1 MPPPPFNPDPP
12 DPNNGNNHEHPIHPH
27 PERPPRPAQPPPPAG
42 ETPSITSWTR
52 LEPRSRDVDM
62 QRTISARIFD
72 PLWMLTRQWQVGEF
86 QGEDTGSPVAARL
99 RAQSAMLSRVYLG
112 ELPANT
118 QTQAPSYDSDQVP
131 LEVIVERRRV
141 RPSTATESKQL
152 WLTVDAGLH
161 FLRMLE
167 QQPLSR
173 SYRDAFIS
181 RYPLPLPDD
190 EHLKL
195 FDTETQRFMMRMAG
209 RAVDARLL
217 EAAFKNA
224 GSGGFSL
231 DSRLEVVPSDRAEVE
246 KAAANWLARYTG
258 LFSEPASDA
267 RDSWIPERMEYV
279 VSVAAQLTNQP
290 LDGKIL
296 TASELYEGGLDWSD
310 FDSDL
315 EVNLGVG
322 GDRKFNTIVQ
332 TTIPAP
338 VSFRGTP
345 AARFWEFEDARIE
358 YGLLPVGP
366 TDLGQLLMIE
376 YTSSYGNDWFVI
388 PMELPVGSLTSVN
401 SLVVTDTFGVRTLL
415 KPIGDPS
422 LPKANWSM
430 FQHARLR
437 RAGSDVNG
445 IERNLL
451 FLAPALA
458 RTLQSA
464 PVEEVLFMRDEMANT
479 AWAVE
484 RWIEGPLGQPLNRY
498 DQRPA
503 QAAADASEISSGG
516 ASTGTMSAHAVPRY
530 RLSSHIPANW
540 IPFFPVEL
548 TDRSGTM
555 MSRLQRGAVL
565 QPDGPPKLQTALSSL
580 LSSTGPLLLYDEEVP
595 REGIRVTRHYQMAR
609 WIGGSTFVWLAHRK
623 QVGKGEGSS
632 GLRFDT
638 IEGP

>member
-27 PERPPRPAQPPPPAG
+27 PERQPRPAQPPPPAG

-52 LEPRSRDVDM
+52 LEPRSRDTDM

-86 QGEDTGSPVAARL
+86 QGEDTGSPIAARV

-118 QTQAPSYDSDQVP
+118 QTQAPTYDSDQVP

-152 WLTVDAGLH
+152 RLTVDAGLH
-161 FLRMLE
+161 FLRLLE

-173 SYRDAFIS
+173 NYRDAFIS
-181 RYPLPLPDD
+181 CYALTLPDD
-190 EHLKL
+190 EHFKL

-217 EAAFKNA
+217 EGAFKNA
-224 GSGGFSL
+224 GSGGFTL
-231 DSRLEVVPSDRAEVE
+231 DPRLEVLPSDRAEVE
-246 KAAANWLARYTG
+246 KAAANWLAWYTA
-258 LFSEPASDA
+258 LFSEPPSDA

-430 FQHARLR
+430 FQHALLR

-451 FLAPALA
+451 FLAPTLA

-503 QAAADASEISSGG
+503 QGAADASAISGD
-516 ASTGTMSAHAVPRY
+516 ASTGTTPVPRY
-530 RLSSHIPANW
+530 RLSSHIPTNW
-540 IPFFPVEL
+540 IPFLPLEL
-548 TDRSGTM
+548 TDRSGIM
-555 MSRLQRGAVL
+555 MSRLQRGGVL
-565 QPDGPPKLQTALSSL
+565 QPEGPPQLQTALSSL

-609 WIGGSTFVWLAHRK
+609 WIDGSMFVWLAHRK